1 MAGCIFIL
9 CKNRRKN
16 TSTSLLL
23 YVIFMIFILFLQ
35 QTILYEYKKTKER
48 NFTRNFFTIPQFY
61 SLTFTSF
68 YIYCVHTA
76 LPIIDQLME
85 LWRFLGFNIFRN
97 FIEIGVRP

>member
-61 SLTFTSF
+61 FFLYLLCAHSTSD
-68 YIYCVHTA
+68 YWSTNGIVA
-76 LPIIDQLME
+76 LFGIQ
-85 LWRFLGFNIFRN
+85 FFRN
-97 FIEIGVRP
+97 FIDIGVRP